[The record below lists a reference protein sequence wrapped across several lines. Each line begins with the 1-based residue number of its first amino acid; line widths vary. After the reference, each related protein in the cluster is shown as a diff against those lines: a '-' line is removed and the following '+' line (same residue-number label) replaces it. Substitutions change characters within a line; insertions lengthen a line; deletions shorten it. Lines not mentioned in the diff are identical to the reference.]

1 MQLENITD
9 ITRYVFVQYFFMTH
23 DLSHNS
29 LCKQELKVLNNCQE
43 AASSSIWIFSI
54 LLRLSNWHSTEKKG
68 GIRSKQIHLWHLFK
82 QNKLKFSSQVKSL
95 RNMCI
100 FFFRNIRSQFLRI
113 SYKSTIEIGNNG
125 NIGF

>member
-1 MQLENITD
+1 MTD

-68 GIRSKQIHLWHLFK
+68 GIRSKQIHLWHPFK
-82 QNKLKFSSQVKSL
+82 QNKLKFSSKVKVNFLGFLTRVLLKLETMETQDPKES
-95 RNMCI
+95 NQM
-100 FFFRNIRSQFLRI
+100 SQEKTA
-113 SYKSTIEIGNNG
+113 KSKLIM
-125 NIGF
+125 